1 MKKFVYKHCGC
12 SFDILGYNEKGRPN
26 INFDLNIENINL
38 ECKKTWEMISEGNT
52 KGCFQL
58 ESRLGQMLA
67 KKLKPD
73 NIEHLAALISIMR
86 PGCLEAIRDNKSVT
100 NHFIDKKNLE
110 ESVDYF
116 HPSLEE
122 ILKSTYGEMIYQE
135 QAMQIAQKLA
145 GFDLKA
151 ADMLRKAIGKKKPE
165 EMKKLKS
172 KFVNGCVKNGLEKDD
187 ANELFSWIEKSQRYS
202 FNKSHAVSYAFNAYL
217 SAYAK
222 AHFPKI
228 FFLCYLKFAEYKID
242 PQKEMRELI
251 SNAKDMDIDVRLPDI
266 RIMNDN
272 FALID
277 NTIYFGLCNVKNF
290 GDSVYRKLQQQ
301 LENVKIEELSYI
313 EILLD
318 IMCNINS
325 SAAKSIISCGAL
337 DFLQKSRTYLLLCL
351 DIVSEFSAR
360 EHEWIKKNI
369 SFQNFDTMKSFM
381 QFITGLPTGKKCC
394 FSTKKRQEK
403 MIGQLNLL
411 ENPPFSIVDSI
422 EWISDKE
429 FSLLG
434 ASLSCSKI
442 DSCDTSVVN
451 SFCSDVRKNQCPED
465 NIILGL
471 QLDEISVIKT
481 KKGKNVGSRM
491 CFLTCSDSTGTL
503 ENMVCFPEEFA
514 LYEDLMIENN
524 TIIAQCQKSKNQDSV
539 IVKKMWQA

>member
-1 MKKFVYKHCGC
+1 MKKFVYKQCGC
-12 SFDILGYNEKGRPN
+12 SFDILGYNSQNRPN
-26 INFDLNIENINL
+26 IDFNLDISKLNL
-38 ECKKTWEMISEGNT
+38 SCKKTWDMISEGNT

-116 HPSLEE
+116 HPSLED
-122 ILKSTYGEMIYQE
+122 ILSSTYGEMIYQE
-135 QAMQIAQKLA
+135 QAMQIAQKLG
-145 GFDLKA
+145 GFNLKS

-172 KFVNGCVKNGLEKDD
+172 KFINGCVKNKLEKQD

-228 FFLCYLKFAEYKID
+228 FFLSYLKFAEYKID

-251 SNAKDMDIDVRLPDI
+251 SNARDMDIEVRLPDL
-266 RIMNDN
+266 RLLNDN
-272 FALID
+272 FALVD
-277 NTIYFGLCNVKNF
+277 NIIYFGLGNIKGF
-290 GDSVYRKLQQQ
+290 GSSVYSKLKSIC
-301 LENVKIEELSYI
+301 EKIDINNLSYI
-313 EILLD
+313 EILLN
-318 IMCNINS
+318 ILVNINS
-325 SAAKSIISCGAL
+325 TAAKALIGAGAL
-337 DFLQKSRTYLLLCL
+337 DFTGKPRTYLLLCFEV
-351 DIVSEFSAR
+351 VSHFSDR
-360 EHEWIKKNI
+360 ELNWISENI
-369 SFQNFDTMKSFM
+369 SFKNFDSLKA
-381 QFITGLPTGKKCC
+381 FIEFLMELPTGKKCC
-394 FSTKKRQEK
+394 FSTKKRKEK
-403 MIGQLNLL
+403 MGHQLQILN
-411 ENPPFSIVDSI
+411 NPPFEVNDSI

-429 FSLLG
+429 FGLLG
-434 ASLSCSKI
+434 VSLSCSKI

-451 SFCSDVRKNQCPED
+451 CYCSDIRKEEFPE

-471 QLDEISVIKT
+471 QIDEISIIKT
-481 KKGKNVGSRM
+481 KKGKNIGARM
-491 CFLTCSDSTGTL
+491 CFLTCSDSTGSL
-503 ENMVCFPEEFA
+503 ENIVCFPEEFA
-514 LYEDLMIENN
+514 LYQELIMENN
-524 TIIAQCQKSKNQDSV
+524 TIIAQCQKAKNQDSV
-539 IVKKMWQA
+539 IVKKLWQA

>member
-1 MKKFVYKHCGC
+1 MKKFVYKQCGC
-12 SFDILGYNEKGRPN
+12 SFDILGYNEQNRPN
-26 INFDLNIENINL
+26 IDFDLNIAKLNL
-38 ECKKTWEMISEGNT
+38 GCRKTWEMISEGNT

-116 HPSLEE
+116 HPDLED
-122 ILKSTYGEMIYQE
+122 ILSATYGEMIYQE

-172 KFVNGCVKNGLEKDD
+172 KFINGCVKHGLEKPD
-187 ANELFSWIEKSQRYS
+187 ADELFSWIEKSQRYS

-242 PQKEMRELI
+242 PQREMRELI
-251 SNAKDMDIDVRLPDI
+251 SNARDMDIDVKLPDI
-266 RIMNDN
+266 RIMNNN
-272 FALID
+272 FALI
-277 NTIYFGLCNVKNF
+277 NNVIYFGLCNIKGF
-290 GDSVYRKLQQQ
+290 GQSVYNKLKSIC
-301 LENVKIEELSYI
+301 EKININDLSYI
-313 EILLD
+313 EIIIKILV
-318 IMCNINS
+318 NINS
-325 SAAKSIISCGAL
+325 SASKALISTGAL
-337 DFLQKSRTYLLLCL
+337 DFLGKPRTYLLLCFE
-351 DIVSEFSAR
+351 IASSFSER
-360 EHEWIKKNI
+360 ELSWIEENI
-369 SFQNFDTMKSFM
+369 SFKNFETMRNFM
-381 QFITGLPTGKKCC
+381 QFIVDLPTGKKCC
-394 FSTKKRQEK
+394 FSTKNRRDKAK
-403 MIGQLNLL
+403 DQLQNLI
-411 ENPPFSIVDSI
+411 NPPFQINDSI

-451 SFCSDVRKNQCPED
+451 CYCSDIRKEEFPE

-471 QLDEISVIKT
+471 QIDDISIIKT
-481 KKGKNVGSRM
+481 KKGKNIGARM

-503 ENMVCFPEEFA
+503 ENIVCFPEEFA
-514 LYEDLMIENN
+514 LYQELIMENN
-524 TIIAQCQKSKNQDSV
+524 TVIAQCQKSKNQDSV
-539 IVKKMWQA
+539 IIKKLWQA